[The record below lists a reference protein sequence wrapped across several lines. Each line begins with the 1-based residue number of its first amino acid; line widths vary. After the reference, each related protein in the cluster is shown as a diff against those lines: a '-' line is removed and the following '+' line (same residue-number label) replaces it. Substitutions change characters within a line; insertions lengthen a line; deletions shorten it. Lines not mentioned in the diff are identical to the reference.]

1 MKHVPSITVMLFL
14 TLLHCSLSSHLM
26 ADEIT
31 DQIATGKK
39 QLIQAVSELDEV
51 SMRTSLIHFETLLKR
66 KDKEW
71 LIQLYLGYAK
81 FRLGNFFST
90 IKNDDDQSVRYFDE
104 ALVHLDKS
112 QRLNPNSSEP
122 HIIRSATYGSKIK
135 VSPWKGVFLG
145 RRAEDE
151 IRKALEMEPTNPRAW
166 LHRGIAESFTPG
178 LFGGG
183 KKVAMK
189 SLKKSLD
196 LYKNEKNL
204 SPEHLQWGE
213 DEAHIWIGIIYK
225 DWGQMKESKAS
236 YDAALELNPKNRWLT
251 DVLIPDLARA
261 SARP

>member
-1 MKHVPSITVMLFL
+1 
-14 TLLHCSLSSHLM
+14 M
-26 ADEIT
+26 ADELA
-31 DQIATGKK
+31 DQIVTGKN

-51 SMRTSLIHFETLLKR
+51 SMRKSLIHFETLLKR

-90 IKNDDDQSVRYFDE
+90 IKKDDDRSVRYFDE

-122 HIIRSATYGSKIK
+122 HIILSATYGSKIK

-189 SLKKSLD
+189 SLKNSLE
-196 LYKNEKNL
+196 LYNKEKNL
-204 SPEHLQWGE
+204 SSEHLQWGE
-213 DEAHIWIGIIYK
+213 DEAHIWIGVIYK

-236 YDAALELNPKNRWLT
+236 YDAALELNPKNRWLI
-251 DVLIPDLARA
+251 DFLIPELAQA
-261 SARP
+261 SSRP